1 MLSEHDVKILR
12 LLCTFKAFFPFHVS
26 HKASKLNIIGTWALS
41 LFTSLL
47 QNARD
52 SCSHCQKLQQLNYHI
67 NTHTQ
72 MILQPPLNI
81 CRILFT
87 SIWTIFLVSKT
98 KENKEKFHFSPSGF
112 YLTEATNVMTN
123 CFFASRQCSASNP
136 TVWESPRPE
145 VQVILLK
152 DFCWNTDGLFS
163 LAGAAI
169 VLVTSPFTLNLLLPN
184 SN

>member
-1 MLSEHDVKILR
+1 M
-12 LLCTFKAFFPFHVS
+12 S
-26 HKASKLNIIGTWALS
+26 HNASKRNITGTWALS

-47 QNARD
+47 QSARN

-72 MILQPPLNI
+72 MILQPALNI

-87 SIWTIFLVSKT
+87 SIWTIFLVSRT
-98 KENKEKFHFSPSGF
+98 EENKEQFHFSLSGF
-112 YLTEATNVMTN
+112 CLTEVTNVMTN
-123 CFFASRQCSASNP
+123 CFYASRQCSASNP

-145 VQVILLK
+145 AQVILFK

-169 VLVTSPFTLNLLLPN
+169 ALVTSPFMLNLLLPE